1 MSTVMKHMPPVVV
14 DEGDVTVLRR
24 MAAYTWGRYA
34 VTWPEG
40 FEPPE
45 LAPDRELGFVA
56 KLPTPE
62 GGRFSR
68 RFVRADAQVDA
79 ANGYSNVESILDEAE
94 QRTGGDVFFERDIT
108 TAGLGR
114 LVPRVHFDI
123 GDIIPV
129 RIWGRVIHLPVT
141 SIDEVSEVGDRAGWR
156 VHVGGQLISDRD
168 ALEADT
174 SDLERVIAQERRE
187 RVDGDAAVM
196 GVAEGAQQVS
206 STLDDD
212 LDRSVEVV
220 AGELGLPV
228 PEKEHRLEVSLGEVL
243 AQAIEATQVVQGLAF
258 PQASVVP
265 SDFQGRPWWAVG
277 ARSSRSEQPPTE
289 SVPEGLAD
297 YSFTDFEP
305 DSGDGVEAAYIRISD
320 KVDYKISLWM
330 KGAAGD
336 RAYVRLVDEAGA
348 SCVERWQRWAPEQGD
363 WVSGGAV
370 ELVPDTD
377 EPSGWGR
384 YAYVVRLKP
393 GTRRVRVS
401 LAPGSSGSPWVNR
414 LAMSVLNRPQEE
426 IDAFQSEQI
435 EANQAVLASLQSMTQ
450 RLNTVQSALVDN
462 VYAFI
467 DHEIGRTDIA
477 QSRWVEVFSITVPVE
492 MRYRMTFRIGWD
504 AASRNTTYAFR
515 VTRDGSYSG
524 EQHWANLGPLFPWED
539 GYRTTQYVRDSY
551 SVGAGETI
559 GFWVRSDAPN
569 ASQRRIRDGFISL
582 ESLN

>member
-1 MSTVMKHMPPVVV
+1 MKHMPPVVV

-24 MAAYTWGRYA
+24 MAAYTWGRYS

-56 KLPTPE
+56 KLPAPE

-68 RFVRADAQVDA
+68 RFVRADAEVDA
-79 ANGYSNVESILDEAE
+79 ANGYSNVEQVLDEAE
-94 QRTGGDVFFERDIT
+94 ERTGGDVFFERDIT

-168 ALEADT
+168 ALEAGT
-174 SDLERVIAQERRE
+174 SELERVIAQERRE

-258 PQASVVP
+258 PRASIVP
-265 SDFQGRPWWAVG
+265 SDFNGRPWWAVG
-277 ARSSRSEQPPTE
+277 ASFNRYSQPPTE
-289 SVPEGLAD
+289 AAPSGFSD
-297 YSFTDFEP
+297 YSYSDFRP
-305 DSGDGVEAAYIRISD
+305 DAGAGVEAAYIRISD
-320 KVDYKISLWM
+320 KVDYKIALWM
-330 KGAAGD
+330 RADSAGD
-336 RAYVRLVDEAGA
+336 RTYVRLVDEAGA
-348 SCVERWQRWAPEQGD
+348 SCVERWQRWRPEQGD
-363 WVSGGAV
+363 WVSGHEV

-377 EPSGWGR
+377 EPGGWER
-384 YAYVVRLKP
+384 YEYVVRLKP
-393 GTRRVRVS
+393 GTRSVRVS
-401 LAPGSSGSPWVNR
+401 LAPGSAGSPLVNR

-426 IDAFQSEQI
+426 TDREQDDQLVRI
-435 EANQAVLASLQSMTQ
+435 TEVSQ
-450 RLNTVQSALVDN
+450 RLEDTVSRLGRLQNMVIGNTHSNIDYEVQPTDAPRDTFVT
-462 VYAFI
+462 VYTFTTAI
-467 DHEIGRTDIA
+467 DIVYNI
-477 QSRWVEVFSITVPVE
+477 
-492 MRYRMTFRIGWD
+492 YFRIGWD
-504 AASRNTTYAFR
+504 NADYNIYRLSIAINGVETYWSQKGR
-515 VTRDGSYSG
+515 LGPLLPWEDSYREMSITRDGVRLSEGDTITFRVWSG
-524 EQHWANLGPLFPWED
+524 
-539 GYRTTQYVRDSY
+539 
-551 SVGAGETI
+551 
-559 GFWVRSDAPN
+559 APQP
-569 ASQRRIRDGFISL
+569 SQRRVRGGVVNMAQVL
-582 ESLN
+582 